1 MRRALALWGMALLLS
16 FSSPARA
23 QVIAE
28 APPPPFPDP
37 KKFARGFFASGEL
50 GAFVFIG
57 RAAKYAPAGPTFG
70 VRLGYDITRWLAVQ
84 AHVSGTSADANLPP
98 PTIGQSFQLLLYAAE
113 ARLQLQ
119 IRRVALSLE
128 AGAGAVQITSNILD
142 QVNVTKGAF
151 SLGVIGGVGLDY
163 HTLNRHFSV
172 GLDVDYL
179 WLQGWT
185 SSHGLSATA
194 YLRYTH

>member
-1 MRRALALWGMALLLS
+1 MRRPLALLGMALLLF
-16 FSSPARA
+16 FSLPARA

-28 APPPPFPDP
+28 APPPPFPNP

-57 RAAKYAPAGPTFG
+57 RAAQFAPAGPTFG

-98 PTIGQSFQLLLYAAE
+98 PTVGQSFQLLLYAAE
-113 ARLQLQ
+113 AKLQVQ

-128 AGAGAVQITSNILD
+128 GGAGAVQITSNILD
-142 QVNVTKGAF
+142 AVNVTSGAF
-151 SLGVIGGVGLDY
+151 SLAVIAGAGLDY
-163 HTLNRHFSV
+163 HTLNRHFSL

-179 WLQGWT
+179 WLQGWR